1 MQSSLTGSLAP
12 LSHSP
17 APVGSRQ
24 KSIDRSSGRR
34 VKERKGKRQKAVHLC
49 CIPKDTPPAACLAC
63 LFLSYSTK
71 TAGSLGLGLAETR
84 ASPLKARSVQREGR
98 PPSHYC
104 AVQRCNT
111 VLVLELAPYILS
123 PSPSLSL
130 ALLTHSSF
138 YLVDN
143 LTHHTKRRD
152 RICSIQSCPALPP
165 IQQPSHRQSTD
176 DWLCDWP
183 HLAWPGASCGLEKQD
198 FCTPPD
204 NPCPGRS
211 CQPRQLA
218 IQSASHP

>member
-34 VKERKGKRQKAVHLC
+34 VKERKGKRQKAVHRR

-84 ASPLKARSVQREGR
+84 ASPLKARSVQRRGGR

-111 VLVLELAPYILS
+111 VLVLELAPYIHS

-130 ALLTHSSF
+130 ALTPSSF
-138 YLVDN
+138 YLVD
-143 LTHHTKRRD
+143 
-152 RICSIQSCPALPP
+152 
-165 IQQPSHRQSTD
+165 
-176 DWLCDWP
+176 
-183 HLAWPGASCGLEKQD
+183 
-198 FCTPPD
+198 
-204 NPCPGRS
+204 
-211 CQPRQLA
+211 
-218 IQSASHP
+218 